1 MYMFEIKSNGHI
13 IRGYYDDQLLLEQK
27 IGHHLNQSPD
37 AVILYAGPLTEQ
49 GKKLWRIRIS
59 FAIERVIW
67 MTFQSLD
74 LAATATIHFMMRTM
88 SLILDPRR
96 KK

>member
-1 MYMFEIKSNGHI
+1 MFEIKSKGHI

-37 AVILYAGPLTEQ
+37 AVILYAGPITEQ
-49 GKKLWRIRIS
+49 GKKLWGIRIS
-59 FAIERVIW
+59 FAIDRVIW
-67 MTFQSLD
+67 MTLQSLD
-74 LAATATIHFMMRTM
+74 QAATNTIRFMMRTM
-88 SLILDPRR
+88 TAILDQRR

>member
-1 MYMFEIKSNGHI
+1 MFEIKSKGHI
-13 IRGYYDDQLLLEQK
+13 IRGYYDDKLLLEQK

-49 GKKLWRIRIS
+49 GKKLWKIRIS
-59 FAIERVIW
+59 FAIERAIW
-67 MTFQSLD
+67 ITFQSLD
-74 LAATATIHFMMRTM
+74 QASIATIRFMMRTM
-88 SLILDPRR
+88 SLILDQRR